1 MVRAQHKEVS
11 LHREGPLGETQ
22 LECYHCA
29 SKLVFKKFNIT
40 NLHFRNVF
48 MLGYIP
54 AKADSVVVILC
65 RQPCATQTA
74 IKNVNWHADDWKPLI
89 HDRQLLSWL
98 VKVPSENDQLRAR
111 QVTATQINRLEEL
124 WKVIY

>member
-1 MVRAQHKEVS
+1 
-11 LHREGPLGETQ
+11 
-22 LECYHCA
+22 
-29 SKLVFKKFNIT
+29 
-40 NLHFRNVF
+40 

-98 VKVPSENDQLRAR
+98 VKIPAENEQLRAR
-111 QVTATQINRLEEL
+111 QVTASQINWLEEL
-124 WKVIY
+124 WKVFFLLKNFNKII